1 MSRRRPWWALR
12 DQPDA
17 DEDLNEP
24 AEGRVRVPTR
34 IDPLTGEAV
43 ESVYAEPGAADDWDA
58 RVWRRDP

>member
-1 MSRRRPWWALR
+1 MRRRPWWMLR
-12 DQPDA
+12 PADD

-43 ESVYAEPGAADDWDA
+43 ESVYAEPGAADDWDT
-58 RVWRRDP
+58 RKWGSRP